1 MKLIRFAKG
10 QDVSTGL
17 LTAGGV
23 VATPHDGMAA
33 LIEEATADPARLR
46 ALAASGNKTP
56 LADVRLLCP
65 IDRPRNVLAIG
76 LNYADHIAE
85 SGAKTP
91 DHQIWFSKQP
101 SCVIGPGD
109 AVEIPRV
116 SHAVDWEAELVVVI
130 GKRGRHVAAADAHA
144 IIGGFTCGN
153 DVSARDWQMQTPQW
167 MLGKSFD
174 THGPVGP
181 CIVTPDEFDVTKPLG
196 IRCFVNGERKQ
207 NSTINQL
214 VFGVYQQIE
223 HLTKA
228 MTLAPGDIIFTGTPG
243 GVGAGAKPPQFLKA
257 GDTMRVEID
266 GIGALENPVVA
277 EPNRS

>member
-10 QDVSTGL
+10 RDVSTGL
-17 LTAGGV
+17 LTPDGV
-23 VATPHDGMAA
+23 VATAHEGMAA
-33 LIEEATADPARLR
+33 LIEEAAADPSRLR
-46 ALAASGNKTP
+46 ALAASGQKTP
-56 LADVRLLCP
+56 LASVRLLCP

-91 DHQIWFSKQP
+91 ELQIWFNKQP
-101 SCVIGPGD
+101 SCIIGPGD
-109 AVEIPRV
+109 AVEIPRA

-130 GKRGRHVAAADAHA
+130 GKRGRHVAAADARSL
-144 IIGGFTCGN
+144 IGGFTCGN
-153 DVSARDWQMQTPQW
+153 DVSARDWQWQTPQW

-181 CIVTPDEFDVTKPLG
+181 CIVTPDEFDVTKPIG

-207 NSTINQL
+207 NSTIDQL

-223 HLTKA
+223 HLTKV

-243 GVGAGAKPPQFLKA
+243 GVGAGFKPPQFLKA

-266 GIGALENPVVA
+266 GIGALENPVIA
-277 EPNRS
+277 EPTPN